1 VDLRIHE
8 SYAWLLVPTQEGTN
22 PVEWEA
28 TRIAGGGESFV
39 IKASKKLKSSEQ
51 LISRWSPALLR
62 MELDRW
68 LWKDASHL
76 SVKKL
81 WDYLA
86 RYVYLPRLRDAEV
99 LMEAIKD
106 GAARRDYFAYA
117 TAVSDDGRYQG
128 LMIGGLTGHVYMDE
142 ASVLVKPEAGQKQI
156 DDDTAAREAAAASKA
171 AGTTP
176 HTGKTGPLAVK
187 NGIAMPLGTSS
198 ATVPADNKPRRFHGT
213 VTLDATRV
221 SRDAG
226 RIYDE
231 VIHHLVSQLGAEV
244 EVTLEIHARL
254 PGGASDNVVRTVTE
268 NAKTLKFDGFGFEND

>member
-1 VDLRIHE
+1 
-8 SYAWLLVPTQEGTN
+8 
-22 PVEWEA
+22 
-28 TRIAGGGESFV
+28 
-39 IKASKKLKSSEQ
+39 
-51 LISRWSPALLR
+51 

-68 LWKDASHL
+68 LWKETAHL

-106 GAARRDYFAYA
+106 GVARRDYFAYA
-117 TAVSDDGRYQG
+117 TAVGEDGRYQG
-128 LMIGGLTGHVYMDE
+128 LMIGGLTGPVYLDE
-142 ASVLVKPEAGQKQI
+142 ASVLVKPEAAQAQLES
-156 DDDTAAREAAAASKA
+156 DAAARESAAAAKA

-187 NGIAMPLGTSS
+187 NGTVTPLGT
-198 ATVPADNKPRRFHGT
+198 ATTTTPVDNKPRRFHGT
-213 VTLDATRV
+213 VKLDETRV

-231 VIHHLVSQLGAEV
+231 IIHHLVSQLGAEV

-254 PGGASDNVVRTVTE
+254 PDGAPDNVVRTVTE
-268 NAKTLKFDGFGFEND
+268 NAKTLKFEGYGFEAD